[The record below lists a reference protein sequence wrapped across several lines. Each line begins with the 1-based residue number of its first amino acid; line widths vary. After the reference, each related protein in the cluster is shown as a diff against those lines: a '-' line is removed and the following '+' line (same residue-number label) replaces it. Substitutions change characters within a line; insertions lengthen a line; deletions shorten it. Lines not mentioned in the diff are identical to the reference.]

1 MMTGMTAR
9 SWEEMRAQIAA
20 QLLKQTGRDVDW
32 WNLAVAEQA
41 GLADEAALRAWLG
54 GQGVAG
60 YPQGMLVMERFGY
73 PGFLLASADELIEA
87 QYTDRQALRP
97 ILDAVVALA
106 SSIGQVEVHARKTYA
121 SLFTPRR
128 AFAAVRPTTKTRVD
142 LGLRIDGVAPEGRL
156 LDGSR
161 TAGGSV
167 NLRLPLASVE
177 DLDNE
182 ASDWLIR
189 AYHAN
194 L

>member
-1 MMTGMTAR
+1 MSAR
-9 SWEEMRAQIAA
+9 SWEEMRTQIAA
-20 QLLKQTGRDVDW
+20 QLQRQTGHDVGW
-32 WNLAVAEQA
+32 WNAAVTEQA
-41 GLADEAALRAWLG
+41 DLADEAALRAWLAERG
-54 GQGVAG
+54 IIG

-73 PGFLLASADELIEA
+73 PEFLLASADDLIEA
-87 QYTDRQALRP
+87 QYTDRLGLRP

-106 SSIGQVEVHARKTYA
+106 SSIGEVEVHARKTYA
-121 SLFTPRR
+121 SLYTPRR

-142 LGLRIDGVAPEGRL
+142 LGLRIDGVEPAGRL

-167 NLRLPLASVE
+167 NLRLPLASV
-177 DLDNE
+177 DDIDDE
-182 ASDWLIR
+182 AAGWLSR

>member
-1 MMTGMTAR
+1 MTAR
-9 SWEEMRAQIAA
+9 SWEQMRTQIAA
-20 QLLKQTGRDVDW
+20 QLLRQTGHDVEW
-32 WNLAVAEQA
+32 WNAAVANESS
-41 GLADEAALRAWLG
+41 LADEAALRAWLAE
-54 GQGVAG
+54 QGVTG

-73 PGFLLASADELIEA
+73 PDFLLASADELIEA
-87 QYTDRQALRP
+87 QYTDRPALRP

-106 SSIGQVEVHARKTYA
+106 SSIGEVEVHARKTYA

-142 LGLRIDGVAPEGRL
+142 LGLRIDGVEPGGRL

-161 TAGGSV
+161 TAGGNV
-167 NLRLPLASVE
+167 NLRLPLTSV
-177 DLDNE
+177 DDIDDE
-182 ASDWLIR
+182 ATAWLSR